1 MKSSYIPDILRQK
14 TWKKKAHLAQISFEL
29 LQKQASKMFLSL
41 ETEYSRSKGLTIKK
55 KFKKNRWK
63 KIKIFRNKVEVVA

>member
-55 KFKKNRWK
+55 K
-63 KIKIFRNKVEVVA
+63 I